1 MKGSNVPVLLRS
13 NTRNL
18 TGLYDDAI
26 MRSYEGQAHF
36 GGTGPADARCSGC
49 KHWRGGGLDNRACQ
63 KFVAMTGVRGKTIPG
78 SALACKYFE
87 QFHLNRGN

>member
-1 MKGSNVPVLLRS
+1 VPTPLRS

-18 TGLYDDAI
+18 TGLYDDTI
-26 MRSYEGQAHF
+26 MNSFEGQAHF

-63 KFVAMTGVRGKTIPG
+63 VFVGMTGVRGKRIPG

-87 QFHLNRGN
+87 QFYIRGN